1 MLGFFAFI
9 CTNGYNATL
18 GHDMFLILQTVCTN
32 GVRWYTDQM
41 VFFALAIINVT
52 EIATAHNS
60 ATGNADH
67 TPFMPINIGKIS
79 IAAHSKTSV
88 LATEITAEILPLLS
102 AVKSPDAKMFVP
114 HNR

>member
-1 MLGFFAFI
+1 MLRSGIYSFAFVKLSAR
-9 CTNGYNATL
+9 TGSGGTP
-18 GHDMFLILQTVCTN
+18 T
-32 GVRWYTDQM
+32 RWY
-41 VFFALAIINVT
+41 FFALAIINVT

-102 AVKSPDAKMFVP
+102 AVKSPDAKIFIP